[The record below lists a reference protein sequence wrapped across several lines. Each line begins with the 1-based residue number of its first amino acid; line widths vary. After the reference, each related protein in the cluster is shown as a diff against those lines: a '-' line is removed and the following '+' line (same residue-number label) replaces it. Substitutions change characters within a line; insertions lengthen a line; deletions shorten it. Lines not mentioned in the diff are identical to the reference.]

1 MASEPAGLIS
11 MILQSRPGA
20 CDNTSRG
27 KSRRSQAP
35 GLWQRMPACPPTA
48 SLAPE
53 PGRELSKAVEKE
65 VAPAGKQ
72 TERLL
77 DFLTGPA
84 HARGLRASSERP
96 ARLRNSPFLLWSWH
110 ARLKTMQ
117 CLHRPVTR
125 HRCQSPG
132 WRVAFEATPQKLGWT
147 SVPWPREL
155 SWFCGSAF
163 SHLGSIYWLTQD

>member
-96 ARLRNSPFLLWSWH
+96 ARLRNSPFLLWGLPSPTL
-110 ARLKTMQ
+110 APFTGSLKTD
-117 CLHRPVTR
+117 CKALLLRE
-125 HRCQSPG
+125 
-132 WRVAFEATPQKLGWT
+132 AFPDL
-147 SVPWPREL
+147 L
-155 SWFCGSAF
+155 
-163 SHLGSIYWLTQD
+163 L